1 MVDLFFGPLL
11 RQTVSADQTDRPFQI
26 RRTDSRV
33 PAIRDKQF
41 LSFFVFRC
49 IQWHICRLDR
59 EVVCFHRTKVTKEA
73 GLKGRNTH
81 IQPWYIKPK
90 MANDKVAAKKG
101 VVRGPKPKMTKEERR
116 AKYTEIA
123 RKRRLKQQGG
133 GGRGGRGNYGGG
145 YSKNKTAVCY
155 RCRQPGHTIAECP
168 NKEEKNNYTSTID
181 NDDDELAEGAPS
193 SLPSSSI
200 CYKCGSTEHSLS
212 QCPKRKMKNKRKQ
225 RVGGDGDEEED
236 ELEDLPFATCFLCKQ
251 KGHLVSSC
259 PQNQRGIYIN
269 GGCCRICG
277 SQQHRATDCP
287 DNADKKKKKEKS
299 GDGDDGSD
307 DDDDSVEKL
316 LEPVDHRT
324 RIQTASK
331 KIPSSSSKLK
341 EKDTGASSS
350 SSRDTTQ
357 NQNKKRRVVKF

>member
-1 MVDLFFGPLL
+1 M
-11 RQTVSADQTDRPFQI
+11 
-26 RRTDSRV
+26 
-33 PAIRDKQF
+33 
-41 LSFFVFRC
+41 LSFDVDNGHFLQR
-49 IQWHICRLDR
+49 RLDR
-59 EVVCFHRTKVTKEA
+59 KSRLLVIEPKFTKGAE
-73 GLKGRNTH
+73 LKGRNTP
-81 IQPWYIKPK
+81 IQSWYIKPK
-90 MANDKVAAKKG
+90 MANDKVSGKRG

-133 GGRGGRGNYGGG
+133 GGRGRGNYGGG
-145 YSKNKTAVCY
+145 NSKNKTVVCY
-155 RCRQPGHTIAECP
+155 QCRQPGHTIAECP
-168 NKEEKNNYTSTID
+168 NKEKNNSSKAID
-181 NDDDELAEGAPS
+181 NDDEFAAVSS

-200 CYKCGSTEHSLS
+200 CYKCGSTEHSLA
-212 QCPKRKMKNKRKQ
+212 QCPKRKMNNKRKQ
-225 RVGGDGDEEED
+225 RNGGDGDDGAEDD

-259 PQNQRGIYIN
+259 PQNQRGIYVN

-287 DNADKKKKKEKS
+287 DNANKKKKNKTKS

-307 DDDDSVEKL
+307 DDDDNSVEKL

-324 RIQTASK
+324 RNQKTRK
-331 KIPSSSSKLK
+331 KVSSSSSKLTK
-341 EKDTGASSS
+341 ERGTVASSS

-357 NQNKKRRVVKF
+357 KQSKKRRVVKF